1 LAILSMPFMPRPIV
15 FLGLT
20 MAVACLAMPVRA
32 QDFSREG
39 PKPVPPVAAPGTVAN
54 GTTAKADEDG
64 QILLKKLKGVVFV
77 PSPHDVAAGGVEAH
91 GVVLKGVVVPAPK
104 QFPACVE
111 PYLGHTLTHGKLNT
125 LIADVIS
132 FYRKHD
138 HPIIDVIVPQQEITN
153 GVIQLV
159 LLEGHVGSVTVSGN
173 RWFSSKELASYVRL
187 QSGDTIS
194 SHRLQSDIDWMNTNP
209 FHTTDVVYHPGS
221 ELGETDIVL
230 QTKDRFP
237 ARFYAG
243 YEDSGNAA
251 TGFDRYEAGMNWG
264 DAFDLGLGQQ
274 LNYQYTTSGDGHS
287 LRAQAGSYI
296 IPLPWRHTLTFF
308 GSYADT
314 QGEIPPLLDIKGR
327 SYQISGRYSIPLP
340 TLAVSTLTL
349 KHSISGGFDYKY
361 NNNSLE
367 FGGAGAGSTLVDVDQ
382 FVVAYD
388 AALDDPYGQTT
399 LNDSLY
405 ISPGDWGGNNN
416 NMAFNA
422 SHPDAAS
429 DYLYDTV
436 TLQRVSKLPEDFSL
450 LLRGILQFSNKNL
463 TPSEQLGFG
472 GYDTIRGYDER
483 EVNTDE
489 GYIFT
494 AELRTPPLSFGEIF
508 GCPEFQDQLQFLT
521 FWDTG
526 SAHNHRLLPG
536 ETDEIDLSSVGA
548 GVRYTINTYVS
559 VRFDYGFQLVHTGFD
574 ADQGSRSDLGVMI
587 SY

>member
-1 LAILSMPFMPRPIV
+1 MPRRIV

-20 MAVACLAMPVRA
+20 MAVACLGTLVRA

-54 GTTAKADEDG
+54 GGEAKVADDG
-64 QILLKKLKGVVFV
+64 QVLLKDLKGIVFV
-77 PSPHDVAAGGVEAH
+77 KSPHEIIAGGVNASGIILH
-91 GVVLKGVVVPAPK
+91 DVKVPNPLK
-104 QFPACVE
+104 FNDCVE
-111 PYLGHTLTHGKLNT
+111 PYLDHPLTRGKLNA
-125 LIADVIS
+125 LIADIIS

-138 HPIIDVIVPQQEITN
+138 HPIIDVIVPEQEVTK
-153 GVIQLV
+153 GAIQLV

-173 RWFSSKELASYVRL
+173 RWFSSMELASYVRL
-187 QSGDTIS
+187 QKGDTIS
-194 SHRLQSDIDWMNTNP
+194 SHRLQNDIDWMNTNP
-209 FHTTDVVYHPGS
+209 FHTSDVVYHPGA

-230 QTKDRFP
+230 ETKDRFP

-243 YEDSGNAA
+243 YENSGNAA
-251 TGFDRYEAGMNWG
+251 TGFDRYEAGVNWG
-264 DAFDLGLGQQ
+264 DAFNLGLGQQ
-274 LNYQYTTSGDGHS
+274 LNYQYTTSGDGES
-287 LRAQAGSYI
+287 LRAHAGSYI

-314 QGEIPPLLDIKGR
+314 EGEIPPLLNIKGR
-327 SYQISGRYSIPLP
+327 SYQISGRYAIPLP
-340 TLAVSTLTL
+340 TLTLATLTL

-405 ISPGDWGGNNN
+405 ISPGNWGGNNN
-416 NMAFNA
+416 DKAFDL
-422 SHPDAAS
+422 SHPGATS
-429 DYLYDTV
+429 DYLYDTI
-436 TLQRVSKLPEDFSL
+436 TLQRVTKLPENFSL
-450 LLRGILQFSNKNL
+450 LLRGVLQFSNKNL

-494 AELRTPPLSFGEIF
+494 AELRTPPLSLGEMFGWH
-508 GCPEFQDQLQFLT
+508 EFQDQLQFLA

-526 SAHNHRLLPG
+526 SAHNHMLLPG
-536 ETDEIDLSSVGA
+536 ETDETDLSSVGG